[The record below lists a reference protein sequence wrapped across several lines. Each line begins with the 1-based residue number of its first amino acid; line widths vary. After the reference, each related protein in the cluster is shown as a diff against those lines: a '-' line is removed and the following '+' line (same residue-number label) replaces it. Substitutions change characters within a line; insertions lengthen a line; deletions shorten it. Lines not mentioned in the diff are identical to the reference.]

1 MPDKSDKQPETKD
14 KQPKEQQA
22 AQTPPAAAPAAAKP
36 NAVLKFHGG
45 PGGDGRFIRGLPQRD
60 LLAADL
66 ANLTPG
72 QFRDATAPGPTGTPL
87 YTVAD
92 KAAVAERFGG
102 DTE

>member
-1 MPDKSDKQPETKD
+1 MPDKSDKTAD
-14 KQPKEQQA
+14 KQTEKPEA
-22 AQTPPAAAPAAAKP
+22 PQTPPAAATAAAKP
-36 NAVLKFHGG
+36 KVALKFHGG
-45 PGGDGRFIRGLPQRD
+45 PDGDGRFIRGLPQRD

-72 QFRDATAPGPTGTPL
+72 QFRDATAPGPTGKPL

-92 KAAVAERFGG
+92 TTAVAERFGG

>member
-1 MPDKSDKQPETKD
+1 MPDKSDKSDKTAD
-14 KQPKEQQA
+14 KQPREQQPE
-22 AQTPPAAAPAAAKP
+22 TPPAAPTAAKAP
-36 NAVLKFHGG
+36 KAVLKFHGG
-45 PGGDGRFIRGLPQRD
+45 PNGDGRFIRGLPQRD

-72 QFRDATAPGPTGTPL
+72 QFRDATAPGPTGKPL

-92 KAAVAERFGG
+92 KPAVAERFGG